1 EKAIEELRDE
11 LKETIRSVPVWQKE
25 YRQKVK
31 ELNQE
36 VSAVTVDQ
44 LISPL
49 LQKYE
54 SQQNVQSY
62 IAEVKND
69 VINNVDEF
77 RTPDEEESAT
87 LLGLKTKKGKRDNYS
102 PYKVNVLVDNSETKG
117 APVIYENNP
126 TYLNLVGRI
135 EHLSQFG
142 TLITDFTLIKPGALH
157 QANGG
162 YLVLDARKVL
172 LRGFAWEGLKRAL
185 HAHEVRLESLEQML
199 SLVSTITLEP
209 EPIPINVKLVLTGDR
224 LLYYLLKEYDPEFGR
239 LFKVAADF
247 SEDINRNSENTQLYA
262 QLIASLQRRE
272 KLRDFD
278 KSGVAR
284 VIEQCARR
292 AEDGEKLSLHMGTL
306 VDLLR
311 ESDYWAERDNG
322 EVVTADHVQTAV
334 DKEIYR
340 QDQIRSRIH
349 ESIQRGIRIIDTEGT
364 QVAQVNG
371 LSVMQLGDYSFG
383 QPSRITATA
392 RLGEGEVIDIER
404 EVDLGGPIHSKA
416 VMIISAYLADHYARN
431 CPLSLSATVVF
442 EQSYGMIEGDSAS
455 VAELCA
461 LLSALANIPIE
472 QSLAV
477 TGSINQLGQV
487 QAIGGVNEKIE
498 GFFDVCEVRGLTGK
512 QGVIIPKANAIHLML
527 RHDVV
532 EAAEQGK
539 FHIYPVET
547 VEQALELLT
556 GLDAGVRDK
565 DGKYPDGSINALV
578 QNRLNE
584 LNQLQQEFAAKAKGE
599 KNLESTES

>member
-1 EKAIEELRDE
+1 
-11 LKETIRSVPVWQKE
+11 
-25 YRQKVK
+25 
-31 ELNQE
+31 
-36 VSAVTVDQ
+36 
-44 LISPL
+44 
-49 LQKYE
+49 
-54 SQQNVQSY
+54 
-62 IAEVKND
+62 
-69 VINNVDEF
+69 
-77 RTPDEEESAT
+77 
-87 LLGLKTKKGKRDNYS
+87 
-102 PYKVNVLVDNSETKG
+102 
-117 APVIYENNP
+117 
-126 TYLNLVGRI
+126 
-135 EHLSQFG
+135 
-142 TLITDFTLIKPGALH
+142 
-157 QANGG
+157 
-162 YLVLDARKVL
+162 
-172 LRGFAWEGLKRAL
+172 
-185 HAHEVRLESLEQML
+185 M
-199 SLVSTITLEP
+199 
-209 EPIPINVKLVLTGDR
+209 
-224 LLYYLLKEYDPEFGR
+224 
-239 LFKVAADF
+239 
-247 SEDINRNSENTQLYA
+247 YA

-311 ESDYWAERDNG
+311 ESDYWAEQDNG
-322 EVVTADHVQTAV
+322 KIVNADHVQMAV

-416 VMIISAYLADHYARN
+416 VMIITAYLADHYARN
-431 CPLSLSATVVF
+431 RPLSLSATVVF

-461 LLSALANIPIE
+461 LLSALADIPIE

-498 GFFDVCEVRGLTGK
+498 GFFDVCDVRGLTGK

-539 FHIYPVET
+539 FHIYPVDT

-556 GLDAGVRDK
+556 GLEAGVRDK
-565 DGKYPDGSINALV
+565 DDKYPEGSINALV
-578 QNRLNE
+578 QNRLDE

-599 KNLESTES
+599 KNLESAES